1 MSYFYYEKKKLYYN
15 EKGSGQTLILL
26 HGNTASSR
34 MYEQIAEEY
43 GKNFNVILIDFLG
56 HGKSDRLGAF
66 PADLWFYEAQ
76 QVIALLKE
84 KQYQNVNIIG
94 SSGGAMV
101 AINVALEAPELV
113 NKLIAD
119 SFEGET
125 ANDLFTQKLLKDREI
140 AKNNAEARAFYEYMH
155 GKDWEKIVDND
166 TSAIIKH
173 QKEIKNFFHKSL
185 DEITVDILLTGSKED
200 RFMYIIS
207 NDYYEKTYDEIISKV
222 KHGKI
227 HLFSKGDH
235 PAIISN
241 FKEFYPLSIEFLMS

>member
-1 MSYFYYEKKKLYYN
+1 
-15 EKGSGQTLILL
+15 
-26 HGNTASSR
+26 

-56 HGKSDRLGAF
+56 HGKSDRLGSF

-84 KQYQNVNIIG
+84 KLYQNVNIIG
-94 SSGGAMV
+94 SGGGAMV
-101 AINVALEAPELV
+101 AINVALETPELV

-200 RFMYIIS
+200 RFMYSIS